1 MVLQGCYA
9 REVTRSQNTTT
20 QRGDARFYEKRRCGY
35 LQKLLDTRKLDV
47 LTDVYFVVSM
57 GVVWS
62 AGDGDAESIERD
74 DVRKMEERRL
84 GES

>member
-20 QRGDARFYEKRRCGY
+20 QHGDARFYGKTRCGY
-35 LQKLLDTRKLDV
+35 LRKLLDTRKLDV
-47 LTDVYFVVSM
+47 LIDVCFAVSM
-57 GVVWS
+57 GVVSS
-62 AGDGDAESIERD
+62 AGDGDEESIERD

>member
-1 MVLQGCYA
+1 VYV
-9 REVTRSQNTTT
+9 E
-20 QRGDARFYEKRRCGY
+20 
-35 LQKLLDTRKLDV
+35 KLLDTRKLDV